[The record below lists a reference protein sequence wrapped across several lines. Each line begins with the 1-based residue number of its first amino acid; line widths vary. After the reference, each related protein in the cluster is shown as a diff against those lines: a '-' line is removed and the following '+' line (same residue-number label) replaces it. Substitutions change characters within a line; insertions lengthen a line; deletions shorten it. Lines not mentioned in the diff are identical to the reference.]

1 MQVMGNSLLNFHK
14 YTHITTMQ
22 IKKQNIASSP
32 SPSPKLSQRNQSSNF
47 KQQRLLWPIFLV

>member
-1 MQVMGNSLLNFHK
+1 MGNSLLNFHK